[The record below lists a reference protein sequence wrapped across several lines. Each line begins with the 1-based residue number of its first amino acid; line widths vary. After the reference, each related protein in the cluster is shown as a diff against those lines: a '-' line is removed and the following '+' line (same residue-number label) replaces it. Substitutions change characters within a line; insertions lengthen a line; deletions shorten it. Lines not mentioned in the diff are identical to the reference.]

1 VDIVQRHWAASR
13 RLAPTEGDAPRGG
26 RSFTR
31 AAPPPSHGSDP
42 IAMDAGA
49 TASPM
54 KLTSLLILGAGR
66 ASRSVEDRRR

>member
-13 RLAPTEGDAPRGG
+13 RFAPTEGDTPRGG

-31 AAPPPSHGSDP
+31 AAPPPSYGSDP
-42 IAMDAGA
+42 MAMDAGE

-54 KLTSLLILGAGR
+54 KLTSLLILGGGR
-66 ASRSVEDRRR
+66 ASRSDEERRR